1 MSSSNDSLAKCSKLC
16 SYAALLL
23 FDEQLDITADNIM
36 KLVKASNNTI
46 PPFLSSLFVDALAG
60 VDIKQIL
67 LSASTVSAAPVSAAP
82 VAADV
87 VEQTAAVEEAAEDDG
102 DSSSD
107 EMGDL
112 GFSLFD

>member
-1 MSSSNDSLAKCSKLC
+1 MSSDSLAKSSKLC
-16 SYAALLL
+16 SYAALIL
-23 FDEQLDITADNIM
+23 FDEQLDITADNIT

-67 LSASTVSAAPVSAAP
+67 VSASSVSAAPVVAAGENKE
-82 VAADV
+82 VVEKAAAADV
-87 VEQTAAVEEAAEDDG
+87 APEE
-102 DSSSD
+102 DSDASSD

-112 GFSLFD
+112 GFALFD